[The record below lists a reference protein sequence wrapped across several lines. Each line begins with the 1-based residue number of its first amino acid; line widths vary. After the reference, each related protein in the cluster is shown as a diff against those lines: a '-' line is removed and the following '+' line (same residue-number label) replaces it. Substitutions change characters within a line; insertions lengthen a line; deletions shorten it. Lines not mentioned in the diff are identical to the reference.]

1 MTLVVL
7 WALATAVT
15 LGPGLELLSAQDNVT
30 SVGRPAQSVVT
41 QLQRERKL
49 TLVYLATARRDAA
62 AMNAQRAATD
72 EAISRF
78 RRSAGD
84 APSSTG
90 GPTGQRVAALLSSL
104 DSLPGLRTSVDHGEI
119 DRSGAMRHYTGTV
132 DAAFAV
138 FASALAVPDA
148 ELAGQARAITALA
161 RGRDLLAQE
170 DALIGGVAAAGRVSA
185 AELAQVVQLV
195 GARRFLFAET
205 APDLHPAD
213 REEFQQL
220 TQTDAFTRIAQ
231 IEDRLATEGRPDEG
245 VPIDVGG
252 WRSAYDGVSGELE
265 RFEQRAESNLGER
278 SRPAALLI
286 VGRVI
291 VAGLLG
297 LVAVVITVVASVR
310 IGRSLIRRLAGLRQ
324 AALELA
330 VDRLPHVVSRLRRG
344 EEVDVLHESPALPYS
359 DDEIGQVGHAFNEV
373 QRTAVN
379 AAVEEAA
386 VRRGL
391 NEVFLNI
398 ARRSQTLL
406 HRQLSILDGMEKR
419 ADDPEELEDLF
430 RLDHLAT
437 RMRRHAEDLVI
448 LAGASPGR
456 GWRSPVSVV
465 DVVRGAVSEVEDY
478 ARVAIRPMP
487 DVAVTGRA
495 VGDVIHLLAEL
506 IENATSFSPP
516 HTRVYVG
523 AEVVAHG
530 LAIEIEDRGLGL
542 TLDAIAEANHRLA
555 DPPEFDPANSA
566 RLGLFVVA
574 RLAAR
579 HGVKV
584 QLRPSAYG
592 GITAVA
598 LLPDA
603 LVAAGDATRPR
614 EAIAAMPA
622 AAYLSAESNG
632 SARVA
637 REIVTAPRPA
647 IAAPP
652 QAEPPPRRPIPG
664 RRHPRLAA
672 HHRPSHHRLGLRRV
686 HRPAARRRA
695 RRPGTHGRSSSPRPR
710 QPAPTA
716 CRGVFVR
723 AASRPSSGIHTHRTR
738 RPRWPTEASHGRLSR
753 YGR

>member
-1 MTLVVL
+1 MT
-7 WALATAVT
+7 
-15 LGPGLELLSAQDNVT
+15 
-30 SVGRPAQSVVT
+30 
-41 QLQRERKL
+41 
-49 TLVYLATARRDAA
+49 
-62 AMNAQRAATD
+62 
-72 EAISRF
+72 
-78 RRSAGD
+78 
-84 APSSTG
+84 
-90 GPTGQRVAALLSSL
+90 
-104 DSLPGLRTSVDHGEI
+104 
-119 DRSGAMRHYTGTV
+119 
-132 DAAFAV
+132 
-138 FASALAVPDA
+138 
-148 ELAGQARAITALA
+148 
-161 RGRDLLAQE
+161 
-170 DALIGGVAAAGRVSA
+170 A
-185 AELAQVVQLV
+185 AELAQLVQLI
-195 GARRFLFAET
+195 GARRFLFADT
-205 APDLHPAD
+205 VPDLHPAD
-213 REEFQQL
+213 RDEFRQL

-231 IEDRLATEGRPDEG
+231 MEDRLATDGRPGAE

-252 WRSAYDGVSGELE
+252 WRSAYETASGELK
-265 RFEQRAESNLGER
+265 RFEQRAESGLAER

-297 LVAVVITVVASVR
+297 LVAVIITVVASVR

-487 DVAVTGRA
+487 DVAVAGRA

-523 AEVVAHG
+523 AEIVAHG

-542 TLDAIAEANHRLA
+542 TLEAIAEANRRLA
-555 DPPEFDPANSA
+555 NPPEFDPANSA

-592 GITAVA
+592 GVTAVA

-603 LVAAGDATRPR
+603 LVVAGDAARPR

-632 SARVA
+632 SARAA

-652 QAEPPPRRPIPG
+652 EAAPQPANRPRHPAGRAITGRTVTDRARAGRVDPPYGAAPNPPARPAGVRRSARVSRTRRPAATHSSKQPRTSASRDTRTGLGDRHARRCRHEVAGADTVADDLVPG
-664 RRHPRLAA
+664 RHDE
-672 HHRPSHHRLGLRRV
+672 G
-686 HRPAARRRA
+686 AARRRGGHGPGLCRAGA
-695 RRPGTHGRSSSPRPR
+695 RSRRAERRGKGHAVTDPAMAADGLDWLLDDLVERVPAAKKAVVLSVDGLLMAASKALTQEDAEHLSAVAAGFQSLARGAGRYFNGGPVRQTIIEMESAFLFVTAAGQGACLAVLADGSSDIGLIAYEMAMLVKRVGQTLSTPSRPAA
-710 QPAPTA
+710 APTDV
-716 CRGVFVR
+716 G
-723 AASRPSSGIHTHRTR
+723 
-738 RPRWPTEASHGRLSR
+738 
-753 YGR
+753 